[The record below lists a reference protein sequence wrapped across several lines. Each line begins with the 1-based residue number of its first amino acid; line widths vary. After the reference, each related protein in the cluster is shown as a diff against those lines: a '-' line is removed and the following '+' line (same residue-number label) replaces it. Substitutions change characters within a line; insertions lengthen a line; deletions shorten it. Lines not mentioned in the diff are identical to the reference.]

1 MKTRSELL
9 CQIHTGEIIIT
20 TKKKTTVKPQSEL
33 KVYTS
38 KTRDKREFCW
48 QMRI

>member
-20 TKKKTTVKPQSEL
+20 KKKKTVKTQSEL